1 MAFRN
6 DSIANDAETVTKS
19 DTAFVDY
26 IGIPCGGAGNLVV
39 TTGAG
44 NDITITGVLAG
55 QYIPL
60 RIIKVKS
67 TSTTTTNMTG
77 FKA

>member
-26 IGIPCGGAGNLVV
+26 IGILCGGAGNLVV

-44 NDITITGVLAG
+44 NDVTITGVLAG